1 MMGDRNQKRVVVFDM
16 DETLGY
22 FTDLGVLWDCLNI
35 TSSLDNDHF
44 FEIVDLFSIYLRPQI
59 MNILKFIK
67 KMKQKNKCH
76 KVMIYT
82 NNQGPKSWTQLITGY
97 FENKLDYNLF
107 DQLIL
112 SFKLDGKRV
121 ELNRT
126 SHNKSVKD
134 FFKCT
139 DLPTNVHICF
149 LDDKY
154 HPEMDDEQV
163 YYVHMKPY
171 HYSIEYREL
180 ADSYYDKF
188 HNQFQL
194 GEKSEFVDSLVN
206 CMKQFGFNKHHTTKE
221 ELAVDEVIGKQIM
234 ICIKDFFD
242 EHGNTRRHRPKKD
255 KSFKNKTRRR

>member
-35 TSSLDNDHF
+35 KSSLNNDHF

-97 FENKLDYNLF
+97 FENKLDYKLF

-112 SFKLDGKRV
+112 SFKVDGKRV

-139 DLPTNVHICF
+139 DLPTNVRICF

-188 HNQFQL
+188 HKQFQL

-206 CMKQFGFNKHHTTKE
+206 CMKQFGFHKYHTTKE

-234 ICIKDFFD
+234 NCLKDFFG
-242 EHGNTRRHRPKKD
+242 EQGKTRKRRPKKE
-255 KSFKNKTRRR
+255 KSPKNKTRRR